1 MNKLWIGIGLLIFL
15 LVLGIGLLWGSS
27 VFFGDF
33 SESMEEAGD
42 MALAGNWFASG
53 QKMEQTQKKWERYCH
68 FWASFTDHEP
78 VEQVQVL
85 FAQLELYQKQQLQ
98 TEFASACRAL
108 SHVAQAIQETHGL
121 KWWSVL

>member
-1 MNKLWIGIGLLIFL
+1 MNKLWIGIGLLAL
-15 LVLGIGLLWGSS
+15 LLIVGIGILWGSS

-33 SESMEEAGD
+33 SESVEEAGE

-53 QKMEQTQKKWERYCH
+53 QKMKSIQEKWEMYRY

-108 SHVAQAIQETHGL
+108 SHVVQAIQETHGL